1 MLAGWPG
8 RSSERRRVAAAR
20 RFLRYLKAAPGG
32 ADQVLTTRQAKV
44 EQGKPLGLPAKL
56 PEMLAG
62 PQVRGGAGV
71 AAAVF
76 ALFI

>member
-1 MLAGWPG
+1 M
-8 RSSERRRVAAAR
+8 
-20 RFLRYLKAAPGG
+20 
-32 ADQVLTTRQAKV
+32 LTTRQAKV